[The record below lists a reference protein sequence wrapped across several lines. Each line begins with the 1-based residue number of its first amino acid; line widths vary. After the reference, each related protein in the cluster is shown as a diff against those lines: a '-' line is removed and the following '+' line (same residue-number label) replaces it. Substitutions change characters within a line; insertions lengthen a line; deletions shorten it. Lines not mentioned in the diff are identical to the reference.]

1 MCVLF
6 VEVEGEAGLLF
17 GWVIIKPC
25 LPLTLL
31 TYFILE
37 GRSYQKNPDK
47 ILEKSQPGRT
57 PSLFIQSR
65 LCCHSGFPGSFQQV
79 NKKLPS

>member
-1 MCVLF
+1 MCYLWRWREKLVCSLD
-6 VEVEGEAGLLF
+6 GSYK
-17 GWVIIKPC
+17 KPC

-47 ILEKSQPGRT
+47 VLEKSQPGRT
-57 PSLFIQSR
+57 PSLFIQVKALLSFWFSR
-65 LCCHSGFPGSFQQV
+65 
-79 NKKLPS
+79 KLSANQ